1 MKQME
6 TVKNDVGMR
15 WEMVRLGDVAT
26 FVNGYPFKPTDWG
39 IEGYKI
45 IRIQNLTNGNS
56 ESNYFSGNI
65 PEKYK
70 VIDGDV
76 LISWSATLDIFV
88 WKSNDAWL
96 NQHIFKVVFDKIV
109 IDKSYFIYAIKN
121 ILDAM
126 RKQVH
131 GATMQHITKGKFD
144 NLQIPLP
151 PLPIQKRIAEILD
164 AADALKRKDQELLK
178 KYDELAQAIFIDM
191 FGDPVKNEK
200 GWEVKKLGDLIKS
213 IQAGSSYNGEDK
225 KLDEDEF
232 GVLKVSAVT
241 LGKFRSDQYKAV
253 KKSSITKDQIFVQKG
268 DFLFSRANTRELVG
282 ATCIVDH
289 DYNHLFLPDKI
300 WKINFKN
307 EECNITFIKSV
318 LSQKSI
324 RYELNKTA
332 TGTSGSMLNISMEK
346 LKNLSVVIPPINIQ
360 NNYEKMYSSLQKVQD
375 LSGDASINSN
385 DLFQALI
392 QKAFKGELVA

>member
-1 MKQME
+1 M
-6 TVKNDVGMR
+6 KNDVGMR
-15 WEMVRLGDVAT
+15 WEMVKLGDVAT

-70 VIDGDV
+70 VINGDV

-88 WKSNDAWL
+88 WKGNDAWL

-178 KYDELAQAIFIDM
+178 KYDELAQAIFMDM

-200 GWEVKKLGDLIKS
+200 GWEVKRLNNLLLKGEKI
-213 IQAGSSYNGEDK
+213 SYGVVQPG
-225 KLDEDEF
+225 DEF
-232 GVLKVSAVT
+232 PNGVPIVRVGDFNLMKIDKTNLKRINPEIEKT
-241 LGKFRSDQYKAV
+241 YNRTRL
-253 KKSSITKDQIFVQKG
+253 KG
-268 DFLFSRANTRELVG
+268 DEILIACVGSVGKIALADESLKGFNIVRATAKVR
-282 ATCIVDH
+282 VDE
-289 DYNHLFLPDKI
+289 NI
-300 WKINFKN
+300 INRKYLAFH
-307 EECNITFIKSV
+307 

-324 RYELNKTA
+324 QNYFVAETR
-332 TGTSGSMLNISMEK
+332 TSSQPTLNIKQIEETK
-346 LKNLSVVIPPINIQ
+346 ILVPPVKIQ
-360 NNYEKMYSSLQKVQD
+360 NQFNLISDD
-375 LSGDASINSN
+375 LLKQTEMVYNSN
-385 DLFQALI
+385 SDNLFQTLL
-392 QKAFKGELVA
+392 QKAFKGELVH

>member
-1 MKQME
+1 ME
-6 TVKNDVGMR
+6 SMKNDVGMR
-15 WEMVRLGDVAT
+15 WEMVKLGDVAT

-70 VIDGDV
+70 VINGDV

-88 WKSNDAWL
+88 WKGNDAWL

-178 KYDELAQAIFIDM
+178 KYDELAQAIFMDM

-200 GWEVKKLGDLIKS
+200 GWEVKRLNNLLLKGEKI
-213 IQAGSSYNGEDK
+213 SYGVVQPG
-225 KLDEDEF
+225 DEF
-232 GVLKVSAVT
+232 PNGVPIVRVGDFNLMKIDKTNLKRINPEIEKT
-241 LGKFRSDQYKAV
+241 YNRTRL
-253 KKSSITKDQIFVQKG
+253 KG
-268 DFLFSRANTRELVG
+268 DEILIACVGSVGKIALADESLKGFNIVRATAKVR
-282 ATCIVDH
+282 VDE
-289 DYNHLFLPDKI
+289 NI
-300 WKINFKN
+300 INRKYLAFH
-307 EECNITFIKSV
+307 

-324 RYELNKTA
+324 QNYFVAETR
-332 TGTSGSMLNISMEK
+332 TSSQPTLNIKQIEETK
-346 LKNLSVVIPPINIQ
+346 ILVPPVKIQ
-360 NNYEKMYSSLQKVQD
+360 NQFNLISDD
-375 LSGDASINSN
+375 LLKQTEMVYNSN
-385 DLFQALI
+385 SDNLFQTLL
-392 QKAFKGELVA
+392 QKAFKGELVH

>member
-1 MKQME
+1 
-6 TVKNDVGMR
+6 
-15 WEMVRLGDVAT
+15 
-26 FVNGYPFKPTDWG
+26 
-39 IEGYKI
+39 
-45 IRIQNLTNGNS
+45 
-56 ESNYFSGNI
+56 
-65 PEKYK
+65 
-70 VIDGDV
+70 
-76 LISWSATLDIFV
+76 
-88 WKSNDAWL
+88 
-96 NQHIFKVVFDKIV
+96 
-109 IDKSYFIYAIKN
+109 
-121 ILDAM
+121 
-126 RKQVH
+126 
-131 GATMQHITKGKFD
+131 
-144 NLQIPLP
+144 
-151 PLPIQKRIAEILD
+151 LD